1 MSIIEST
8 SPTDTLPFLTADVPA
23 MPGAIK
29 RRYEDFLVEEIPA
42 YQPCGSGDHI
52 YFTIEKRGLATMRA
66 IHDIGRALGV
76 QSRDIGLAGL
86 KDARAITV
94 QTLSIE
100 HIDPKKVASL
110 DIPRIRVLSVSRHG
124 NKLRI
129 GHLRGNRFRIKMR
142 DCDPGRFGDL
152 ESVLETLRKRG
163 VPNYFGSQRFGSRG
177 DTGTIGRAV
186 LQRDAGLVMDLMLGK
201 AGPHDTGEVL
211 RARQLYDSGEYEAA
225 AKAWPYGF
233 RDNARACRAMARSGG
248 KHKRA
253 FHAIDQRLR
262 KFFVSAYQSELF
274 NRCLA
279 QRLDQLDR
287 VMEGDLAFKHENGSV
302 FLVMDAAAEAPRAAS
317 FEISPTGPIFGAR
330 MTCAQGEPG
339 RVEKAILDAEQIAP
353 DDFRAVKGMKIHG
366 SRRPLRFAM
375 EDLRI
380 DRGSDDQGAYVE
392 LAFALD
398 AGCYATTIL
407 REICKNDLQEG
418 LNTEGGVDR
427 DAATAEIED

>member
-1 MSIIEST
+1 MSITESM
-8 SPTDTLPFLTADVPA
+8 SPTDALPFLTADVPA

-86 KDARAITV
+86 KDARAITI

-129 GHLRGNRFRIKMR
+129 GHLRGNRFRIKLR
-142 DCDPGRFGDL
+142 DCDPGRFSDL
-152 ESVLETLRKRG
+152 ESVLETLHKRG

-211 RARQLYDSGEYEAA
+211 RARQLYDAGEYEAA

-262 KFFVSAYQSELF
+262 KFFVSAYQSALF

-279 QRLDQLDR
+279 LRLDQLDR
-287 VMEGDLAFKHENGSV
+287 VMEGDLACKHENGSV
-302 FLVMDAAAEAPRAAS
+302 FLVTDAAAEAPRAAS

-330 MTCAQGEPG
+330 MTCSQGEPG
-339 RVEKAILDAEQIAP
+339 RIEQAILDSEQVTP
-353 DDFRAVKGMKIHG
+353 DDFRAVKGMKVHG

-375 EDLRI
+375 KDLHI
-380 DRGSDDQGAYVE
+380 DRGGDDHGAYVE

-398 AGCYATTIL
+398 SGCYATTIL
-407 REICKNDLQEG
+407 REICKKDLQEG
-418 LNTEGGVDR
+418 LDQEGGVVPEEGS
-427 DAATAEIED
+427 AEVES

>member
-1 MSIIEST
+1 M
-8 SPTDTLPFLTADVPA
+8 SPTDALPFLTANVPA

-76 QSRDIGLAGL
+76 QSRDIGMAGL
-86 KDARAITV
+86 KDARAVTV

-142 DCDPGRFGDL
+142 DCDPGRFKDL
-152 ESVLETLRKRG
+152 ESVLETLSKRG
-163 VPNYFGSQRFGSRG
+163 VPNFFGSQRFGSRG
-177 DTGTIGRAV
+177 DTGVIGRAV
-186 LQRDAGLVMDLMLGK
+186 LRRDAGLVMDLMLGK

-211 RARQLYDSGEYEAA
+211 RARQLYDAGEFEAA

-262 KFFVSAYQSELF
+262 KFFVSAYQSALF

-287 VMEGDLAFKHENGSV
+287 VMEGDLACKHENGSV
-302 FLVMDAAAEAPRAAS
+302 FLVTDPAAEAPRASS

-339 RVEKAILDAEQIAP
+339 RIEQAILDAEQIVP
-353 DDFRAVKGMKIHG
+353 DDFRAVKGMKVHG

-375 EDLRI
+375 EDLCI
-380 DRGSDDQGAYVE
+380 DRGTDDHGTYVE

-407 REICKNDLQEG
+407 REICKGDLQEG
-418 LNTEGGVDR
+418 LDNEGGVDR
-427 DAATAEIED
+427 DAGAEEIEN

>member
-339 RVEKAILDAEQIAP
+339 RVEKAILDAEQIDP

-380 DRGSDDQGAYVE
+380 DRGSDDHGAYVE